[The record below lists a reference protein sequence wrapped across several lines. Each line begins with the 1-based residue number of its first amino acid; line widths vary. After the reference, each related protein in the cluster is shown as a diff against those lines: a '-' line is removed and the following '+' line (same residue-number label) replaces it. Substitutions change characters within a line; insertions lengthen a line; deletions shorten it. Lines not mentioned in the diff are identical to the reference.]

1 MRTFSLK
8 YCQDIIER
16 YVNDYEGEIL
26 EIDEGGVG
34 LGTLILHSG
43 VNAKTILITEVYLNC
58 WSSTHKVRM
67 YNKIP
72 KKYEKIIAG

>member
-8 YCQDIIER
+8 YCEDIIDR

-26 EIDEGGVG
+26 QVEEGGVG
-34 LGTLILHSG
+34 LGTLLLHSG
-43 VNAKTILITEVYLNC
+43 VGAKTIIITEVFLNE

-67 YNKIP
+67 YNEIP
-72 KKYEKIIAG
+72 KKYKNLIKQ

>member
-34 LGTLILHSG
+34 LGVLLLHSG